1 MQPRIIVISGTYGV
15 GKTTLAHHLANKL
28 TIYQRI
34 GLGSISKTIKYMS
47 PENPVVKDW
56 GNYNDYKT
64 EDELIKKLH
73 RESELVCNILRTVI
87 YNAFC
92 TGESYVIDGVQLLP
106 EYLPLDKINYIALEL
121 LDYTEHFINQP
132 RKYINNMIYL

>member
-1 MQPRIIVISGTYGV
+1 
-15 GKTTLAHHLANKL
+15 
-28 TIYQRI
+28 
-34 GLGSISKTIKYMS
+34 MS

-92 TGESYVIDGVQLLP
+92 T
-106 EYLPLDKINYIALEL
+106 
-121 LDYTEHFINQP
+121 
-132 RKYINNMIYL
+132 